1 MIEKMLGG
9 ILVKNKMKKINLVVK
24 KCSPKI
30 VI

>member
-9 ILVKNKMKKINLVVK
+9 ILVKNKMEKINLVVK